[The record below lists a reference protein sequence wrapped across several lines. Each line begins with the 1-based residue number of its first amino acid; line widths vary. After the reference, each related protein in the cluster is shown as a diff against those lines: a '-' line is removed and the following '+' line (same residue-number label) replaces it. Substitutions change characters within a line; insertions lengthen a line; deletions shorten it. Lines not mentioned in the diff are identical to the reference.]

1 MMKKKIKNANIYTAL
16 GICIIALAVASVISI
31 VPGKNDDAEE
41 IGFTRVSV
49 KWSEKVKE
57 YTVPETDAV
66 DVDVTGI
73 ADDRTRETEPATEE
87 NKPFTGTFALPMG
100 TDIIKDFSNGEMVF
114 SQTMGDWR
122 VHNGVD
128 FGGAAGNRVD
138 AVADGEIIAVYED
151 SFLGTVIEIDHGN
164 GMTVSYCG
172 LKKGSTLVEGTF
184 VKGGDK
190 IGSLGSVPVES
201 ADGDHLHLEVKVDGK
216 TVDPLEALNKVRSE

>member
-49 KWSEKVKE
+49 KWSEKVRE

-73 ADDRTRETEPATEE
+73 ADDRTRESEPATEE
-87 NKPFTGTFALPMG
+87 NKPYTGTFALPMG

>member
-49 KWSEKVKE
+49 KWSEKVRE

-73 ADDRTRETEPATEE
+73 ADDRTRETESATEE
-87 NKPFTGTFALPMG
+87 NKPYTGTFALPMG

-151 SFLGTVIEIDHGN
+151 SFLGTVVEIDHGN

-190 IGSLGSVPVES
+190 IGSLGNVPVES

>member
-31 VPGKNDDAEE
+31 VPGKNDEAEE

-49 KWSEKVKE
+49 KWSEKVRE
-57 YTVPETDAV
+57 HTVPETDAV

-172 LKKGSTLVEGTF
+172 LKKGSTLAEGTF
-184 VKGGDK
+184 VKSGDK
-190 IGSLGSVPVES
+190 IGSLGNVPVES

-216 TVDPLEALNKVRSE
+216 TVDPLEALNKVRAE

>member
-87 NKPFTGTFALPMG
+87 NKPFTGTFVLPMG

>member
-49 KWSEKVKE
+49 KWSEKVRE

-73 ADDRTRETEPATEE
+73 ADDRTRESEPATEE
-87 NKPFTGTFALPMG
+87 NKPYTGTFVLPMG

>member
-31 VPGKNDDAEE
+31 VPGKNDGAEE

-73 ADDRTRETEPATEE
+73 ADDRARETEPATEE
-87 NKPFTGTFALPMG
+87 NKPFTGAFALPMG

>member
-16 GICIIALAVASVISI
+16 GICIIALAVASVISV
-31 VPGKNDDAEE
+31 VPGKNDNAEE

-49 KWSEKVKE
+49 KWSEKVRE

-66 DVDVTGI
+66 DADVTGI

-100 TDIIKDFSNGEMVF
+100 TDIVKDFSNGEMVF

-172 LKKGSTLVEGTF
+172 LKKGSTLAKGTF

-216 TVDPLEALNKVRSE
+216 TVDPLEALNKVRAE